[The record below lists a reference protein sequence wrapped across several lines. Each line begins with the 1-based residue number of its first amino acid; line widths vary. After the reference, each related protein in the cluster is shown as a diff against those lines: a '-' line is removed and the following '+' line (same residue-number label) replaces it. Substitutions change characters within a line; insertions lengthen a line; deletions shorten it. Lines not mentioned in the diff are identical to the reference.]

1 MTRYVYLHGF
11 NSGFTSAN
19 PKVAALETI
28 GEVIGVTY
36 DTTAPLDLAL
46 KDILGQL
53 PEDLDDV
60 VIVGTSLGAFYAAEV
75 SRTLGLP
82 AVLIN
87 PCIDPYLSLRKYV
100 GQVHTN
106 YVTGETAHFGDNA
119 LSTYMR
125 HTLLPC
131 QRIKPLVFVDTGD
144 QVIPA
149 QTTIN
154 FFGKKDLTVIAFEGG
169 SHRFDHMDEALEYI
183 KVYSNTVAVVD
194 GMKI

>member
-11 NSGFTSAN
+11 NSGFTPAN

-131 QRIKPLVFVDTGD
+131 HRIKPLVFVDMGD

-154 FFGKKDLTVIAFEGG
+154 FFAKKGLTVTAFDGG
-169 SHRFDHMDEALEYI
+169 SHQFDHMGDALPQIAQYASYTSFI
-183 KVYSNTVAVVD
+183 P
-194 GMKI
+194 